1 MNDNLIIIDAGHG
14 GMDSGA
20 LGNNLYEK
28 DLNLKV
34 SKYLYNR
41 LKELN
46 IPVVLT
52 REDDEYL
59 PRSDRIKRINN
70 IVRQNPNKNI
80 ILLSNHMNAGG
91 ADGQSVT
98 NIKYN
103 N

>member
-91 ADGQSVT
+91 GDGQSVT

>member
-1 MNDNLIIIDAGHG
+1 
-14 GMDSGA
+14 MDSGA

-28 DLNLKV
+28 DLNLKI

-91 ADGQSVT
+91 GDGQSVT